1 MQKAAELVFI
11 PSPGVGH
18 LGSTVEIAKLLVD
31 RDQRLSITVF
41 VINFPNYDN
50 SKITPTYTRSLDRIK
65 FINLPNQS
73 SDPKAFHTS
82 LIESQKPHVKDVVTQ
97 SMSLPDSPKLAGFVL
112 DMFCTSMIDI
122 ANDFGVPSYIYF
134 TSGASSL
141 GLTFHSQFLN
151 DELQKPIS
159 DLKDTD
165 TELVVPS
172 LAKPIHAKFLP
183 SGVLN
188 TEWAVYLHEHTRRY
202 RTAKGIL
209 VNTFAE
215 LESYAVNASAS
226 SETEIPPLYPVG
238 PILNLDGDNYDTR
251 KKAEIM
257 EWLDGQPRSSVVF
270 LCFGSMGSFGED
282 QVKEIACGLEQSGH
296 RFLWSLRQSLPKDK
310 DKFVMPSD
318 YDNLTDVLPEGFLDR
333 TVGIGKVIGWAP
345 QVAVLGHKAIGGFVS
360 HCGWNSTLES
370 LWFGVPIAT
379 WPMYAEQQFN
389 AFQLVRELGLAVEIK
404 MDYRK
409 ENSNENAAVIV
420 TSEEIERG
428 IRCLMEYDTDIRK
441 RVKETSVMSRKTLMD
456 GGSSFSSLG
465 RFITDVMDNIS
476 ETNP

>member
-18 LGSTVEIAKLLVD
+18 LVSTVEIAKLLVD

-41 VINFPNYDN
+41 IIKLPNSDN
-50 SKITPTYTRSLDRIK
+50 SKMTPTYTRSLDRIK

-73 SDPKAFHTS
+73 SDAKTVLTS
-82 LIESQKPHVKDVVTQ
+82 LIESQKPHVKEVVTH

-112 DMFCTSMIDI
+112 DMFCTSMIDV

-134 TSGASSL
+134 TSGASFL
-141 GLTFHSQFLN
+141 GLLFHAQFLN

-159 DLKDTD
+159 DFKDSD

-183 SGVLN
+183 SPLLN
-188 TEWAVYLHEHTRRY
+188 IDWTVYLYEQTRRY
-202 RTAKGIL
+202 KTAKGIL

-215 LESYAVNASAS
+215 LESYAVNAAALS
-226 SETEIPPLYPVG
+226 EIPPVYPVG
-238 PILNLDGDNYDTR
+238 PILNLDGDNYDTS

-257 EWLDGQPRSSVVF
+257 EWLDDQPESSVVF
-270 LCFGSMGSFGED
+270 LCFGSMGSFGDD
-282 QVKEIACGLEQSGH
+282 QVKQIACALEQSGH

-310 DKFVMPSD
+310 GKFVLPTD
-318 YDNLTDVLPEGFLDR
+318 YENLSDVLPEGFLDR

-345 QVAVLGHKAIGGFVS
+345 QVAVLGHPAIGGFVS

-409 ENSNENAAVIV
+409 DFTIENAVIV

-441 RVKETSVMSRKTLMD
+441 RVKEMSVMSRKTLMD

-465 RFITDVMDNIS
+465 RFISDVMDDIS

>member
-18 LGSTVEIAKLLVD
+18 LVSMVEIAKLLVH

-41 VINFPNYDN
+41 KVNLPNSDN
-50 SKITPTYTRSLDRIK
+50 SKMALTYTRSLDRIK

-73 SDPKAFHTS
+73 SDPKTFITS
-82 LIESQKPHVKDVVTQ
+82 LIESHKPHIKEVVTH

-112 DMFCTSMIDI
+112 GMFCTSMIDV

-141 GLTFHSQFLN
+141 GLNFHAQFLN
-151 DELQKPIS
+151 DELHKPIS
-159 DLKDTD
+159 DFKDSD

-183 SGVLN
+183 SPLLN
-188 TEWAVYLHEHTRRY
+188 IDWTVYLYEQTRRFK
-202 RTAKGIL
+202 TVKGIL
-209 VNTFAE
+209 VNTFTE
-215 LESYAVNASAS
+215 LESYAVNAAALSD
-226 SETEIPPLYPVG
+226 IPTLYPVG
-238 PILNLDGDNYDTR
+238 PILNLDGDTYDTS
-251 KKAEIM
+251 KKAEIL
-257 EWLDGQPRSSVVF
+257 EWLDDQPESSVVF

-282 QVKEIACGLEQSGH
+282 QVKKIACALEQSGH

-310 DKFVMPSD
+310 GKFVLPTD
-318 YDNLTDVLPEGFLDR
+318 YENLTDVLPEGFLDR
-333 TVGIGKVIGWAP
+333 TVGMGKVIGWAP
-345 QVAVLGHKAIGGFVS
+345 QVAVLGHPAIGGFVS

-409 ENSNENAAVIV
+409 DFTNENAVIV

-441 RVKETSVMSRKTLMD
+441 RVKELSVMSRKTLMD

-465 RFITDVMDNIS
+465 RFISDVMDNIS

>member
-31 RDQRLSITVF
+31 RDQRLSITVII
-41 VINFPNYDN
+41 INFPNSDN

-73 SDPKAFHTS
+73 SDPKTSLSS
-82 LIESQKPHVKDVVTQ
+82 LIENQKPHVKEVVTN

-112 DMFCTSMIDI
+112 DMFCTSMIDV

-134 TSGASSL
+134 TSGAAFF
-141 GLTFHSQFLN
+141 GLMFHAQFLH
-151 DELQKPIS
+151 DELQKPIT

-172 LAKPIHAKFLP
+172 LAKPIHAKYLP
-183 SGVLN
+183 TPVISID
-188 TEWAVYLHEHTRRY
+188 WAEYLYEHSRRS

-209 VNTFAE
+209 VNTFTE
-215 LESYAVNASAS
+215 LESYAINAAAS
-226 SETEIPPLYPVG
+226 SETEIPPMYPVG
-238 PILNLDGDNYDTR
+238 PILNLDGDNYDKS

-257 EWLDGQPRSSVVF
+257 EWLDDQPESSVVF
-270 LCFGSMGSFGED
+270 LCFGSMGSFDED
-282 QVKEIACGLEQSGH
+282 QVKEIACALEQSGH
-296 RFLWSLRQSLPKDK
+296 RFLWSLRYSPPKDK
-310 DKFVMPSD
+310 DNDKFVMPSD
-318 YDNLTDVLPEGFLDR
+318 YDNITDVLPEGFMDR

-345 QVAVLGHKAIGGFVS
+345 QVAVLSHKAIGGFVS

-409 ENSNENAAVIV
+409 SFMTDEKAVIV
-420 TSEEIERG
+420 TAKEIERG
-428 IRCLMEYDTDIRK
+428 IRCLMECDTDIRK
-441 RVKETSVMSRKTLMD
+441 RVKEVSVMSRKTLMD
-456 GGSSFSSLG
+456 GGSSFSSLR

-476 ETNP
+476 